1 MRTSSG
7 RPPIAA
13 SASSDPA
20 PFDAALFGTVRQL
33 LAPERLNA
41 HLEQLD
47 RQIAALVD
55 TAAGSPDLQDQ
66 VHKIISQAGMLGLT
80 RMSDRARELE
90 DACRLGVDKTA
101 ALARC
106 REAANDVRLYAM
118 PAAANG

>member
-1 MRTSSG
+1 MRSSG
-7 RPPIAA
+7 GSPPIAA
-13 SASSDPA
+13 KAADDPA

-41 HLEQLD
+41 HLEELD
-47 RQIAALVD
+47 RQIAVLVG
-55 TAAGSPDLQDQ
+55 AAASSPDLQDLA
-66 VHKIISQAGMLGLT
+66 HKIISQAGMLGLT
-80 RMSDRARELE
+80 RMSDRAREVE
-90 DACRLGVDKTA
+90 DACRLGADKAA